1 MQFRVQHLKN
11 VQGIIDKNKGIWIIL
26 LLPLSVPFVHAENS
40 QNYFN
45 NIKSRLGKLI
55 APEPTRS
62 AQTIDISSLYSLDT
76 SKVAELPQI
85 TRPQQRQSSIRPINA
100 DIPAKMS
107 LIEAVHTAV
116 QCRSEIAQSIS
127 S

>member
-11 VQGIIDKNKGIWIIL
+11 VQGIIDKNKGIWITL

-45 NIKSRLGKLI
+45 NIKSGLGKLI

-62 AQTIDISSLYSLDT
+62 AQTIDISSLSQY
-76 SKVAELPQI
+76 
-85 TRPQQRQSSIRPINA
+85 
-100 DIPAKMS
+100 
-107 LIEAVHTAV
+107 
-116 QCRSEIAQSIS
+116 
-127 S
+127 